1 MTVDT
6 TEIVGQIRAGNAIG
20 VSLYLRK
27 GGDPDARNHHGWTL
41 LQLAAAEGQGEVVKV
56 LLEANAKV
64 NCCTTDMCTPLH
76 RCATHG
82 YKQVAQYLLEKGAYI
97 NAQDKA
103 GNTPLH
109 EAAKG
114 LHTSIIKLL
123 IDHKADV
130 TRVNKKNQ
138 TFTDMVGQQIMSTVE
153 SGDTEILAQ
162 WLDWNLNPN
171 TVGTLH
177 WSLLHHACA
186 RGQFEVANLLLER
199 GANVNCVDSNRNTPL
214 HITSQH
220 GHVQIA
226 KLLIDKGANLNAQ
239 EQMGNTPLYSAVL
252 GGHPDMI
259 CLLLERGIDHTIIN
273 KEGVLFTHLVNEFLV
288 NAVMAGD
295 AKTVQ
300 GLLKGMADP
309 NSRDPYGMPV
319 LCYAAFKGYLE
330 VTEALLDYGADPNVS
345 DTYLEKTPLHQAAS
359 GGHLFV
365 AKALLDKKAHTNA
378 KDKSGAMPLHDA
390 AREGMEDTMSILMG
404 RGAPLNA
411 TDADG
416 NTPLHMAAKWGHTEA
431 VEKLVDSGAD
441 ETIKNKSGNVYSDLA
456 LFRAVRT
463 GEQSEVTSGLAWG
476 GDPNCRD
483 SRGWT
488 LLHHAVYK
496 DSLSITQVLLE
507 CGAYV
512 DAGDDHGRTP
522 LLLAAYRGSTDIVEV
537 LLDAGANVDAR
548 DWHGNTPLH
557 WAAREGSID
566 TVQLLLKE
574 NPDTS
579 IRNKEGFV
587 YTNLLLKHLYFAV
600 RHNDA
605 EKVAKL
611 LAAGADQ
618 FARVDGTEV
627 NPREEAKRRGFYEI
641 LRQMASLAK
650 KKPRPEEDKII
661 AIEDVFRLFEDDN
674 SNEDGELSSSSTDDD
689 QDMASCEEDLE
700 DSDEEE
706 GHVQEDEEEEFAYWK
721 MSNAVCVLDAKEVFK
736 GEEDSLWEHWD
747 EKPKVI
753 KARELFK
760 EEEEAW
766 WEEIENRPKVITVKQ
781 LLNEEQKPWWE
792 DDDEEEDDDDSSRCE
807 VISANEFFREDEEW
821 WRDAV
826 EDVDKNKGIPAKEY
840 FKEDKPWWETEDDD
854 KKPKVISAK
863 EFFKDDNKPWWDDD
877 DENEDKKEKV
887 ISAREFFKD
896 DDKPWWLEEDAEE
909 REENKGFKKRIGG
922 LKKSFRAAQWP
933 KGEKDEGSEDEWEEA
948 NDSVVHSGSTA
959 LLIPGGEKPGVEV
972 PWWAKVNITRHIRRT
987 LGQTSDSE
995 GEGSSEESSE
1005 EGEEE
1010 VNSSDEEG
1018 MVYPLKSRL
1027 SGKEDKGK
1035 VNEVTRVLSARDL
1048 FKETPWWEE
1057 KRTEGRN
1064 DQNSESES
1072 ESEETDSDDDIPV
1085 MPSVKLDYE
1094 MKASDM
1100 FKEEAWWDVS
1110 ENSYSDEK
1118 EKNDDESELTEE
1130 FVSCDSRQKE
1140 DEDIERTDEISSGNF
1155 GDAQSEID
1163 DDTDLT
1169 YEDLSSKLDE
1179 DYSSTNLDFDEED
1192 DSLHSELD
1200 DEISTVINESHDS
1213 ETMMKEL
1220 DELAVLTSDS
1230 DVENPLGFESD
1241 SPKTVPQEINY
1252 NATPV
1257 NILETEKLC
1266 ENKQETTTIVTN
1278 GPQSQQ
1284 TQSDEPEDQIHT
1296 NEMVTTSHPRKR
1308 QNVTP
1313 SPRDE
1318 LDTSLVH
1325 KNESKDTTNFTK
1337 ESQTI
1342 SPHVIPQGSHTQSIG
1357 RSNANKIPD
1366 DSNTKESTEKDNPKQ
1381 EDEKRTTPQSK
1392 DQLSKTQSLAE
1403 DSSKVGDP
1411 LVSTSAVIITLE
1423 SDSIVS
1429 TSMPGVVHS
1438 PVFIDKDVTPKAVSS
1453 CVKESE
1459 TNPKSSNKLVF
1470 SSPFTSSDST
1480 VLRQSHP
1487 QEDASQPHQREQE
1500 AERCPKDDDSGVKDL
1515 DITNKDEEHVANNS
1529 EAVYDATIE
1538 GKAQDTGTLAES
1550 NSHPVK
1556 SEVVTNKMVERM
1568 EKLNAALDRI
1578 SMGKQGNGSP
1588 AAPTPKVTQ
1597 SNEKTEMFSSLKSN
1611 SEPNLAVSDDNRKNA
1626 MDDCLAKVDASLA
1639 WLDKRL
1645 SRDAAYPPSP
1655 IDTSKTSSPAPSP
1668 ATSEETL
1675 VPPSSHVVKGS
1686 VTLEN
1691 SRGVAGSNALKTEG
1705 EPGKSSLRLIK
1716 VHVNIQERPLAQ
1728 DTNTTESETD
1738 VEKKTSSVEN
1748 TDDIRVA
1755 EEKDS
1760 PEILQKHS
1768 TMISEDN
1775 SSLQERPSSASG
1787 SQKAENSQLPSEN
1800 NTLDEGVK
1808 RRYVSQ
1814 VPHCP
1819 ELETTE
1825 KSEQEEVN
1833 DLKTLSA
1840 NPMTC
1845 KPESTGGKEALNQS
1859 SRTGGER
1866 KTESDQP
1873 ATHIGETSQG
1883 STKPEGES
1891 VHETV
1896 EIIQDS
1902 DGNQNKESLSAPG
1915 ENDTASAEVRSKE
1928 TTGTGTS
1935 SLEDENVTAKPEI
1948 KETGVQEAKKPSCE
1962 YEMALSRSPSPVR
1975 RIKKHDSMSPLN
1987 LSRENSIEKLFP
1999 LPRVAPQ
2006 RTLWRCSTYDAM
2018 SLNDY
2023 DNIAAIINKSAS
2035 FPANWKSVEDWKEN
2049 FGSIESLN
2057 ERGKSS
2063 SRPKKQENLVEL
2075 EGNQSSEE
2083 SDHSTEEESHASQK
2097 VGEEKHEE
2105 RKNEKDGK
2113 IREKGDVEEK
2123 REVRVKIE
2131 EVQKHDKEG
2140 EERKVAVA
2148 TEKTKEAETRDYK
2161 TKGEEIEIEVER
2173 KIREEIK
2180 PNEKSEEEEGEEEKV
2195 KTEEKCLNDKQNENI
2210 EKRETEDERIP
2221 EKEKET
2227 KLNKKVNAKKFEEE
2241 ERKTREKTDG
2251 SKRETTDNVEDKRDP
2266 QDEEEKT
2273 DRNENNEIKKT
2284 GDRKETGETRTR
2296 EFADNSKSENS
2307 PPVDAAECK
2316 ETVNDST
2323 QNLAPK
2329 MNITESQ
2336 ESKIAKTETQ
2346 ELSEEPKNIEEKVQ
2360 EFKQKTLEV
2369 QSKIPVT
2376 EAVITQDTNEKP
2388 ETTDRRIEEPECKI
2402 PEIKT
2407 EAIITENE
2415 AQVVEEKASILKNE
2429 VSVAEGQ
2436 VLVSERESQLVE
2448 EKTQFV
2454 KNENEVVNN
2463 ENRVTKNE
2471 IQAVKDNT
2479 MTTKDEVPLVEC
2491 EVKHEIPLPK
2501 NDTPKVTTNTQ
2512 IEENQAQ
2519 EIYNENSDNRNLK
2532 AKNEAKQDV
2541 LTVDKDSQIIVNE
2554 TTGGEYAKSV
2564 KDISIAEGEK
2574 QASSK
2579 ESEINLEATAIPV
2592 KPPRG
2597 QKSEKSMNSNQ
2608 TKKAESQ
2615 TNPTTDPK
2623 HTGDTTQ
2630 RRQDQTILKQIQENK
2645 PHGSQEEMQALG
2657 NSLQPQNQTQMLEK
2671 RSPKPQK
2678 HELSQTSKL
2687 SEPPEL
2693 TQTIE
2698 KNQATPHESLS
2709 PQLQEQTQPQ
2719 KQAQVPTTKIL
2730 EPQKQTQAPSTK
2742 SAESQ
2747 KQTQASTTKTPEHQK
2762 QTPTPTKKTLE
2773 PQKQSQAPAR
2783 KSPEPQRQTQAPT
2796 VKTLEPQ
2803 RQAQELTRKSPEPQK
2818 QSLIPKRKSPDPHS
2832 ETTVRRSPDPR
2843 TETTV
2848 RKSPEPQNQTQ
2859 KSTPPKKTPRTS
2871 KKKPSE
2877 SKKQTQATASKSPD
2891 PESKPQT
2898 ATKRSH
2904 DQISSSKSP
2913 SDPQNQP
2920 QTSTTKPPDPQ
2931 NQTQP
2936 STTKSH
2942 EPHKQT
2948 QKQSKTST
2956 EPPKQSETQKR
2967 TQTRTS
2973 PEPQNQKQR
2982 RTSPESQNQAQ
2993 TPTKKPTQQQKQ
3005 AKSPVRKST
3014 QQQKQVQGAS
3024 KKPPQSPKQTQ
3035 KQVKKGSQSQKQSQM
3050 SDKKPPNPASQVQVH
3065 EDKTNMSHT
3074 QAPVS
3079 ELLGIQSHEKSSSHN
3094 LGEAQVQT
3102 QEKKLKSQIPRVQT
3116 QTSKSES
3123 LGTPVRTE
3131 TPDNKKVEHSPKT
3144 PQPQPLNRAEMKRI
3158 PQQPD
3163 KTESH
3168 DHPGERRENEREQ
3181 TSHTHHLESP
3191 QDQNKLQEEGE
3202 HSETPNKGQDF
3213 LSNTQVSDETKR
3225 QGDVNITHKAT
3236 GTREQCTATT
3246 NTKVQITYDET
3257 GLARDKGFP
3266 STDPQ
3271 LSKTSDR
3278 SLENALNR
3286 KLTDPPAKPFK
3297 KGCPGGE
3304 EVTMVATKFCDD
3316 IGGILDSSSLSPTH
3330 EPVTTLAPPLVP
3342 QGTGDEKVMAAA
3354 EYKAELTTTTA
3365 PEVLVQ
3371 SSNNDLLC
3379 NADRPEAAKVEGN
3392 TLSGL
3397 ASPSRTPAESVKR
3410 SESQSENTGEFFVA
3424 GKKRGPIQKS
3434 SSCPIS

>member
-661 AIEDVFRLFEDDN
+661 AIEDVFRLFE
-674 SNEDGELSSSSTDDD
+674 
-689 QDMASCEEDLE
+689 
-700 DSDEEE
+700 
-706 GHVQEDEEEEFAYWK
+706 
-721 MSNAVCVLDAKEVFK
+721 
-736 GEEDSLWEHWD
+736 
-747 EKPKVI
+747 
-753 KARELFK
+753 
-760 EEEEAW
+760 
-766 WEEIENRPKVITVKQ
+766 
-781 LLNEEQKPWWE
+781 
-792 DDDEEEDDDDSSRCE
+792 
-807 VISANEFFREDEEW
+807 
-821 WRDAV
+821 
-826 EDVDKNKGIPAKEY
+826 
-840 FKEDKPWWETEDDD
+840 
-854 KKPKVISAK
+854 
-863 EFFKDDNKPWWDDD
+863 
-877 DENEDKKEKV
+877 
-887 ISAREFFKD
+887 
-896 DDKPWWLEEDAEE
+896 
-909 REENKGFKKRIGG
+909 
-922 LKKSFRAAQWP
+922 
-933 KGEKDEGSEDEWEEA
+933 
-948 NDSVVHSGSTA
+948 
-959 LLIPGGEKPGVEV
+959 
-972 PWWAKVNITRHIRRT
+972 
-987 LGQTSDSE
+987 
-995 GEGSSEESSE
+995 
-1005 EGEEE
+1005 
-1010 VNSSDEEG
+1010 
-1018 MVYPLKSRL
+1018 
-1027 SGKEDKGK
+1027 
-1035 VNEVTRVLSARDL
+1035 
-1048 FKETPWWEE
+1048 
-1057 KRTEGRN
+1057 
-1064 DQNSESES
+1064 
-1072 ESEETDSDDDIPV
+1072 
-1085 MPSVKLDYE
+1085 
-1094 MKASDM
+1094 
-1100 FKEEAWWDVS
+1100 
-1110 ENSYSDEK
+1110 
-1118 EKNDDESELTEE
+1118 
-1130 FVSCDSRQKE
+1130 
-1140 DEDIERTDEISSGNF
+1140 
-1155 GDAQSEID
+1155 
-1163 DDTDLT
+1163 
-1169 YEDLSSKLDE
+1169 
-1179 DYSSTNLDFDEED
+1179 
-1192 DSLHSELD
+1192 
-1200 DEISTVINESHDS
+1200 
-1213 ETMMKEL
+1213 
-1220 DELAVLTSDS
+1220 
-1230 DVENPLGFESD
+1230 
-1241 SPKTVPQEINY
+1241 
-1252 NATPV
+1252 
-1257 NILETEKLC
+1257 
-1266 ENKQETTTIVTN
+1266 
-1278 GPQSQQ
+1278 
-1284 TQSDEPEDQIHT
+1284 
-1296 NEMVTTSHPRKR
+1296 
-1308 QNVTP
+1308 
-1313 SPRDE
+1313 
-1318 LDTSLVH
+1318 
-1325 KNESKDTTNFTK
+1325 
-1337 ESQTI
+1337 
-1342 SPHVIPQGSHTQSIG
+1342 
-1357 RSNANKIPD
+1357 
-1366 DSNTKESTEKDNPKQ
+1366 
-1381 EDEKRTTPQSK
+1381 
-1392 DQLSKTQSLAE
+1392 
-1403 DSSKVGDP
+1403 
-1411 LVSTSAVIITLE
+1411 
-1423 SDSIVS
+1423 
-1429 TSMPGVVHS
+1429 
-1438 PVFIDKDVTPKAVSS
+1438 
-1453 CVKESE
+1453 
-1459 TNPKSSNKLVF
+1459 
-1470 SSPFTSSDST
+1470 
-1480 VLRQSHP
+1480 
-1487 QEDASQPHQREQE
+1487 EDASQPHQREQE

-3410 SESQSENTGEFFVA
+3410 SESQSENTGEVRQHWTQMFSLATAILVLQNIAFIYFLLIPLMKLVA
-3424 GKKRGPIQKS
+3424 SVILE
-3434 SSCPIS
+3434 